1 MELYLRETARK
12 LKSNVGGLRIVVSG
26 NEACDL
32 DSTVCALAYAMFK
45 QMQLGESALII
56 PLCYVNR
63 ADMHLRSEVVY
74 WLNRCHIC
82 LNSLIYADDLL
93 LTNLEPD
100 DCETQLILVDHN
112 KPTGPLADTQWPV
125 VEIIDHHQLE
135 SAENQQLENC
145 RLKRVELVGSC
156 ASLVTQLL
164 LQSELVDRIPSV
176 VWELLYG
183 AILIDT
189 VGLSVKGQKAG
200 RLTNLDLLM
209 ATRIEDRIGYNMLI
223 DSTFRESLYSA
234 MEEAKFDVKAMSTW
248 DLIRRDTKLACGLE
262 GSTERLVCSTVSGL
276 DFVDLVRAPDFV
288 EMANRLCALHSATV
302 VVCITVGY
310 ATTEVDQSKSTKERR
325 RGLVVYSPTKQP
337 ALCGQLV
344 SALCNPKHKLE
355 LHPEPVDHSAPVAF
369 TGIIHNPT
377 VTRKAVMPI
386 LIHFVNRHRQ
396 PPAPPIEKL
405 DLTPMNTAES
415 TTDTDSKRTN
425 KDPGTHA
432 IRSLDPNIQ
441 RELEFLR
448 SWLASFDSNERFK
461 LVCNTVSS
469 VMETLRTD
477 HPSVELLKQVASQL
491 TERAR
496 ADQHLEGK
504 LTAVPTLHRRREPV
518 DGEKTGGS
526 LVEGRAISDIGKALN
541 RGRRLTMPATNDLRA
556 YHERK
561 RRETTKL
568 KFRGASDD
576 SHSLPDNEDRKPT
589 WLETEYL
596 TRLSSWLPDHIQK
609 TSVEAIEA
617 VSYRLYR
624 RLSSVPQCGQT
635 RPATSVTFDFEP
647 ADDNFSEP
655 MDDAELALLRNSFG
669 DIQRIC
675 STDDAN
681 KGGREKSTSLLP
693 STSWPFAENDAVF
706 RRGLEWLRRSPK
718 VNRPRSGSKPTTPS
732 PMSSLQGA
740 HSHVKFMLNPAYK
753 TSDDFHH
760 SAPGETSGD

>member
-276 DFVDLVRAPDFV
+276 DFV
-288 EMANRLCALHSATV
+288 
-302 VVCITVGY
+302 
-310 ATTEVDQSKSTKERR
+310 
-325 RGLVVYSPTKQP
+325 
-337 ALCGQLV
+337 LV

-526 LVEGRAISDIGKALN
+526 LVEGR
-541 RGRRLTMPATNDLRA
+541 
-556 YHERK
+556 
-561 RRETTKL
+561 
-568 KFRGASDD
+568 
-576 SHSLPDNEDRKPT
+576 
-589 WLETEYL
+589 
-596 TRLSSWLPDHIQK
+596 
-609 TSVEAIEA
+609 
-617 VSYRLYR
+617 
-624 RLSSVPQCGQT
+624 CGQT

-718 VNRPRSGSKPTTPS
+718 VNRPRSGSS
-732 PMSSLQGA
+732 EFGF
-740 HSHVKFMLNPAYK
+740 HSEQSKRGVEFAFQFNQTLTENPDRRW
-753 TSDDFHH
+753 SNSHH
-760 SAPGETSGD
+760 GGLLTFLTWVRILTLPLVAPE